1 MTPFRSLVR
10 PLTAALLLGGLA
22 AGASAAQLIVTVTA
36 DTTYCASV
44 GTQCGGGDNT
54 FAAASDANSNPVRL
68 LINVSSAATGLAVT
82 GLPISAFTF
91 SNNLT
96 PAGGS
101 SAVVCT
107 QAICGT
113 SRFQGGTGGTYAL
126 FVERGSAG
134 NWKAGTYAGSVRVAN
149 GADNGTGLMTFSI
162 PDATP

>member
-1 MTPFRSLVR
+1 MTPFVSFAR
-10 PLTAALLLGGLA
+10 PLVAALMLGGVA
-22 AGASAAQLIVTVTA
+22 AAASAGQLIVSVTA

-44 GTQCGGGDNT
+44 GVQCGAGDNT

-68 LINVSSAATGLAVT
+68 LINVSSAATGLPVT
-82 GLPISAFTF
+82 GLAVSAFTF

-96 PAGGS
+96 PAGGG
-101 SAVVCT
+101 SASICT

-126 FVERGSAG
+126 FVERTSAG
-134 NWKAGTYAGSVRVAN
+134 NWKAGTYGGSVRVVS